1 MRQGKPARFTDGAG
15 AAIPAKDGDARMKTA
30 IIGDVHGALGPLE
43 ALLAKL
49 DLGAGDRLVFV
60 GDLVDKGPD
69 PAGVV
74 KFVRQLSEAAPYEVV
89 LVEGNHE
96 DRHRRYYV
104 NTQER
109 PKVARIMAREA
120 PELPALDAGLSED
133 DRAWLATAIP
143 FLYLPAW
150 GALVVHG
157 GIPGTQRS
165 FPERV
170 EEASQWHGRRAKAFR
185 KILRT
190 RYVSAETGKFLALG
204 ANQPGDP
211 FWADIYDGR
220 FGHVIFGHQPWLD
233 GPACFP
239 HATGID
245 TAAVHGGQLTALV
258 LPEAGAPF
266 FESVPGIDYAPRKTA
281 DWPDHPGRTLKLA
294 RPGPV

>member
-1 MRQGKPARFTDGAG
+1 MT
-15 AAIPAKDGDARMKTA
+15 TA

-43 ALLAKL
+43 ALVAKL
-49 DLGAGDRLVFV
+49 GLGAGDRLVFV
-60 GDLVDKGPD
+60 GDLVDKGPA

-74 KFVRQLSEAAPYEVV
+74 KFVRQLNETAPYEVV

-96 DRHRRYYV
+96 DRHRRYHV
-104 NTQER
+104 NTQKR
-109 PKVARIMAREA
+109 PKVARTMAREA
-120 PELPALDAGLSED
+120 PELPALDAELSED
-133 DRAWLATAIP
+133 DRAYLATAVP
-143 FLYLPAW
+143 FLHLPEW

-157 GIPGTQRS
+157 GISGTQRS
-165 FPERV
+165 FPETV

-190 RYVSAETGKFLALG
+190 RYVSAETGEFLALG

-239 HATGID
+239 SCHRHRYCRRAWR
-245 TAAVHGGQLTALV
+245 QLTALV

-266 FESVPGIDYAPRKTA
+266 FETVPGIDYAPRKSA
-281 DWPDHPGRTLKLA
+281 GWPAHPGGKLTLV
-294 RPGPV
+294 RRGPV